1 MTVGAAGAD
10 DVTWATRAATSG
22 AAPPA
27 GNWPDA
33 IDCSTERPAEV
44 ERSGVAESAVQALEI
59 VAFDVLPCPAAAGLT
74 RPGCP
79 EPGSPTGR
87 AAAGAAYWVL
97 AAAALGADVG
107 SDAGELAGAGG
118 TEGGT
123 AAEAAWADPVAWSS
137 VRAAASA
144 ADPS

>member
-1 MTVGAAGAD
+1 MVVGAAGAD

-22 AAPPA
+22 AAPLA
-27 GNWPDA
+27 CAWPDP

-44 ERSGVAESAVQALEI
+44 ERSGVAGSAIQALEI
-59 VAFDVLPCPAAAGLT
+59 VALDVPPWAAAAGLT

-118 TEGGT
+118 T

-137 VRAAASA
+137 VRPAAST